1 MADATSCEIT
11 TLTPKITEDEEPYLL
26 VHLESD
32 NLTVEV
38 ERRLLV
44 ALHKEIKDLRSSLT
58 ERCPATKAAPAPK
71 PTSEIF
77 RIMWR

>member
-44 ALHKEIKDLRSSLT
+44 ALHKEIKDL
-58 ERCPATKAAPAPK
+58 
-71 PTSEIF
+71 
-77 RIMWR
+77 

>member
-1 MADATSCEIT
+1 LLKKSISPAASSWEAAMADATSCEIT

-44 ALHKEIKDLRSSLT
+44 ALHKEIKDL
-58 ERCPATKAAPAPK
+58 
-71 PTSEIF
+71 
-77 RIMWR
+77 